1 MSFEADLRARLLADA
16 AIAGLVGTRIYWK
29 IRAQGSALPAIVLG
43 TIYGPRD
50 QHFEGP
56 IGTQGNRI
64 QFDCLAPTAIAAIN
78 LRNAVLAEIEGPGT
92 AGATT
97 FQGGFVN
104 LYRDTVEDTASGV
117 VHTQLVDAT
126 IWFN

>member
-1 MSFEADLRARLLADA
+1 MSFETDLRTRLLADA
-16 AIAGLVGTRIYWK
+16 TIAAAVGTRIYWK
-29 IRAQGSALPAIVLG
+29 MRPQGSALPAIVLG
-43 TIYGPRD
+43 TIYGARD

-64 QFDCLAPTAIAAIN
+64 QFDCLASTALAALN
-78 LRNAVLAEIEGPGT
+78 LRDAVVAEIEGGGA

-104 LYRDTVEDTASGV
+104 LYRDAAEDTASGV
-117 VHTQLVDAT
+117 VHTQMVDAT